1 MKKIIALL
9 LALLLMSSASAL
21 AQEAETAEVV
31 QGPKVGIIL
40 YTMRNDMAAA
50 IEEKVAAGTAEADAQ
65 KEVLFDAMERI
76 AEMGYQGVQMT
87 TFYSVPAAE
96 LKAKADELG
105 LTLLPPHWANVNWT
119 DEEWTTNLQY
129 LVDAGIPGLFL
140 ASSQAPGRD
149 RWTTTPMT
157 QKDLD
162 AWVVSL
168 SDTLTA
174 MQAQIEKSGYDLFVG
189 YHSHCFEVVPIE
201 SYGGKCLMDVIYDSF
216 NGAVPLELD
225 LAWATWPNSP
235 TTVEVMDP
243 YQPMLSD
250 GLAAYLKT
258 HGNQFTEYLHLKDV
272 DFETGEPTAIGQG
285 DLEWNELLPIV
296 QSFGTEWLI
305 VENDRPESF
314 NRDGFQDAQVT
325 INYLKDLYQT
335 LGWTW

>member
-129 LVDAGIPGLFL
+129 LVDAGIPGLIL
-140 ASSQAPGRD
+140 ASSSIPDRD
-149 RWTTTPMT
+149 R
-157 QKDLD
+157 
-162 AWVVSL
+162 
-168 SDTLTA
+168 SDTSPITQAELENWCTSLTETLKA
-174 MQAQIEKSGYDLFVG
+174 MQAQIEKNSHDLFIS
-189 YHSHCFEVVPIE
+189 YHSHSNEVIPIE
-201 SYGGKCLMDVIYDSF
+201 SINMNILDALYAEFGD
-216 NGAVPLELD
+216 AVPLELD
-225 LAWATWPNSP
+225 IAWAAWPNSGA
-235 TTVEVMDP
+235 DRYLP
-243 YQPMLSD
+243 YQPMRSE
-250 GLAAYLKT
+250 GVAEYFMKR
-258 HGNQFTEYLHLKDV
+258 GNQYTKYLHLKDV
-272 DFETGEPTAIGQG
+272 DFETGEPIAIGQG
-285 DLEWNELLPIV
+285 DLEWNELFPIFNMYDV
-296 QSFGTEWLI
+296 EWVI